1 MYDPNQ
7 LKENDFKIEFNAK
20 RFFGYTKYFQE
31 KHEFNFKRRFC
42 IRKKVLKVYYED
54 IAANPQKEC
63 EKMLTF
69 LGLETNGHEF
79 KPLTLK
85 QEKKKMREVIS
96 NFDEACR
103 TLKGTEYEEF
113 LDT

>member
-1 MYDPNQ
+1 
-7 LKENDFKIEFNAK
+7 
-20 RFFGYTKYFQE
+20 
-31 KHEFNFKRRFC
+31 
-42 IRKKVLKVYYED
+42 
-54 IAANPQKEC
+54 
-63 EKMLTF
+63 MLTF